1 MQRGAKRLK
10 NTPIIAVQSDNG
22 RSKLVKYNS
31 SNLITPLVDDIL
43 LEGLAG
49 TTCVLAKT
57 NEEAM
62 QITGLLVRNG
72 LHAKLIQ
79 SNEGFSLY
87 NLQEVRFFLSQ
98 LNLADDVYMIS
109 GDAWNKAKR
118 RLIERFKNSLNL
130 ETCIN
135 MIRDFEAANTKN
147 KYKSD
152 LEIFIRESKLED
164 FFSESIETI
173 FVSTIHKAKGR
184 EFDNVILMLDQFNT
198 ETNEALRQLYVAMTR
213 AKNSLTIHYNG
224 DYLDYIKAEGLKIVN
239 DPKIYPPP
247 YQLAMQLTFKDVW
260 LDSFLSCQGSISKLN
275 SGDELIVDGGC
286 CLNSR
291 GQIVLKFSKQ
301 LLKQIEALKQKNYEP
316 QKAIIRFILY
326 WQKENSDHEV
336 RIILPELYFERTE

>member
-1 MQRGAKRLK
+1 
-10 NTPIIAVQSDNG
+10 
-22 RSKLVKYNS
+22 
-31 SNLITPLVDDIL
+31 
-43 LEGLAG
+43 
-49 TTCVLAKT
+49 
-57 NEEAM
+57 M

-98 LNLADDVYMIS
+98 LNLAEDVYMIS
-109 GDAWNKAKR
+109 DDVWNNAKR
-118 RLIERFKNSLNL
+118 RLIERFKSSLNL
-130 ETCIN
+130 ETCMN
-135 MIRDFEAANTKN
+135 MIRDFETANTKN

-164 FFSESIETI
+164 FYSESIETI

-198 ETNEALRQLYVAMTR
+198 GTDEALRQLYVAMTR
-213 AKNSLTIHYNG
+213 AKSSLTIHYNG
-224 DYLDYIKAEGLKIVN
+224 NYLDYIKTEDLKIIN
-239 DPKIYPPP
+239 DPKNYSPP

-260 LDSFLSCQGSISKLN
+260 LDFFLSCQNTISILN
-275 SGDELIVDGGC
+275 SGDELIVDSGC
-286 CLNSR
+286 CLNSK

-316 QKAIIRFILY
+316 KTAIIRFIVY
-326 WQKENSDHEV
+326 WQKENSEHEA
-336 RIILPELYFERTE
+336 RIILPELYFERTEEAYV